1 MGKRQIKQK
10 DIYMVDLSYDSIEH
24 EQGGVRPCLIV
35 SADIRNNTSYNVF
48 IFPITHSNK
57 KGQPCHYVLLKEDY
71 PFFNYAKNIV
81 LCEEGRSI
89 SKKRLERFLGK
100 ISDEDLDEI
109 LQCKE
114 YVFIEKK

>member
-1 MGKRQIKQK
+1 
-10 DIYMVDLSYDSIEH
+10 
-24 EQGGVRPCLIV
+24 
-35 SADIRNNTSYNVF
+35 
-48 IFPITHSNK
+48 
-57 KGQPCHYVLLKEDY
+57 LLKEDY